1 MFVLLYYSINTIGG
15 GANMEWQIDN
25 NKPVYIQLVE
35 QLKMKIISG
44 EIELDSKLD
53 SVRNLA
59 SDAMVNPN
67 TMQKAL
73 AELERQGFVYS
84 KRTSGRFVTDDKDL
98 IDTERKKL
106 VKENVK
112 KSLETLINL
121 GYTDEEIISLV
132 KEILTEGTDE

>member
-1 MFVLLYYSINTIGG
+1 
-15 GANMEWQIDN
+15 MEWQIDN

-59 SDAMVNPN
+59 AEAMVNPN

-84 KRTSGRFVTDDKDL
+84 KRTSGRFVTDDKVL
-98 IDTERKKL
+98 IDRERKNL
-106 VKENVK
+106 VKDSVK
-112 KSLETLINL
+112 ASLETLINL
-121 GYTDEEIISLV
+121 GYTDEEIIRLI
-132 KEILTEGTDE
+132 KEILKEGKDE

>member
-1 MFVLLYYSINTIGG
+1 
-15 GANMEWQIDN
+15 MEWQIDN

-59 SDAMVNPN
+59 AEAMVNPN

-84 KRTSGRFVTDDKDL
+84 KRTSGRFVTDDKAL
-98 IDTERKKL
+98 IDRERKNL
-106 VKENVK
+106 VKDSVK
-112 KSLETLINL
+112 ASLETLINL
-121 GYTDEEIISLV
+121 GYTDEEIMRLIE
-132 KEILTEGTDE
+132 EILKEGKHEYYSGV

>member
-1 MFVLLYYSINTIGG
+1 
-15 GANMEWQIDN
+15 MEWQIDN

-44 EIELDSKLD
+44 DIELDSKLD

-59 SDAMVNPN
+59 AEAMVNPN

-84 KRTSGRFVTDDKDL
+84 KRTSGRFVTDDKAL
-98 IDTERKKL
+98 IDKERKNL
-106 VKENVK
+106 VKESVK
-112 KSLETLINL
+112 SSLETLINL
-121 GYTDEEIISLV
+121 GYTDEEIMRLIE
-132 KEILTEGTDE
+132 EILKEGKHE

>member
-1 MFVLLYYSINTIGG
+1 
-15 GANMEWQIDN
+15 MEWQIDN

-44 EIELDSKLD
+44 DIELDSKLD

-59 SDAMVNPN
+59 AEAMVNPN

-84 KRTSGRFVTDDKDL
+84 KRTSGRFVTDDKAL
-98 IDTERKKL
+98 IDRERKNL
-106 VKENVK
+106 VKDSVK
-112 KSLETLINL
+112 ASLETLINL
-121 GYTDEEIISLV
+121 GYTDEEIMRLIE
-132 KEILTEGTDE
+132 EILKEGKHE

>member
-1 MFVLLYYSINTIGG
+1 
-15 GANMEWQIDN
+15 MEWQIDN
-25 NKPVYIQLVE
+25 NKPVYIQIVE

-53 SVRNLA
+53 SVRSLA
-59 SDAMVNPN
+59 SEAMVNPN

-84 KRTSGRFVTDDKDL
+84 KRTSGRFVTDNKEL
-98 IDTERKKL
+98 IDIERKKV

-121 GYTDEEIISLV
+121 GYTNDEIISLV
-132 KEILTEGTDE
+132 QEILGEDSNE